1 MVNCA
6 QSLNSFRWTQCFTQ
20 ATHKIKDRSPSCSW
34 ATEATGAVKQ
44 LCWKQTT
51 QSKIRT
57 KQKWSAAHV
66 ECSYA
71 KLKSHK
77 LECCSYRSFQ
87 FHCKLFILFLIAHF
101 PVWLKLLFLSNILFN
116 SAITSPLYLPFLF
129 VFSTLS
135 YFKKAFL
142 KTWDNI
148 KRSYSLLL
156 LLTIAARMT
165 TFDRCLPWLHF
176 IQRGLWCKCRES
188 HLVAE
193 KCVHKDV
200 LSSLLLTFCAC
211 WFIWNYLKL
220 RVCCLNSQKQMFCAD
235 FAVF

>member
-6 QSLNSFRWTQCFTQ
+6 QSLNSFCWTQCFTQ

-101 PVWLKLLFLSNILFN
+101 PVWLKLLFLSNVLFN
-116 SAITSPLYLPFLF
+116 AAIHPHCIFLF
-129 VFSTLS
+129 CLYFPHLVTFKRPFWKLGIILSAHIRS
-135 YFKKAFL
+135 YF
-142 KTWDNI
+142 
-148 KRSYSLLL
+148 
-156 LLTIAARMT
+156 
-165 TFDRCLPWLHF
+165 CWL
-176 IQRGLWCKCRES
+176 
-188 HLVAE
+188 
-193 KCVHKDV
+193 
-200 LSSLLLTFCAC
+200 
-211 WFIWNYLKL
+211 
-220 RVCCLNSQKQMFCAD
+220 
-235 FAVF
+235 